1 MAELE
6 KPKRARQKPSDR
18 NYVNNKE
25 FTLALDKYARAC
37 AKARAEERDEPKMPN
52 YVGECIMKMAERLSL
67 TPRFRGYPFR
77 EDAVGNSIIAAVKYA
92 KNFNGDKYDNGFAY
106 VTQIL
111 FSHMIITI
119 KKEKQKY
126 QTSLAMIQQA
136 QLSVFGDQEFTAE
149 MQSHSQMIADQK
161 LKQQEEDAKDTTG
174 AKKGF
179 TLRSGFTA
187 EERAAA
193 KGTPL
198 QRESDE

>member
-1 MAELE
+1 MSEPT
-6 KPKRARQKPSDR
+6 PKRPRQKAGDR
-18 NYVNNKE
+18 NYVNNKD

-37 AKARAEERDEPKMPN
+37 AEAREENREEPQMPR

-67 TPRFRGYPFR
+67 TPRFRSYPFR
-77 EDAVGNSIIAAVKYA
+77 EDAVGNAIIAAVKYA

-106 VTQIL
+106 ITQIL
-111 FSHMIITI
+111 FSHMVITI

-126 QTSLAMIQQA
+126 QANLEMIQQA
-136 QLSVFGDQEFTAE
+136 QLSVFGEQEFTAE

-161 LKQQEEDAKDTTG
+161 LEQQQQDANVTSG
-174 AKKGF
+174 GPKGF
-179 TLRSGFTA
+179 VLRSGYTA

-198 QRESDE
+198 EREDD